1 MFPEIHAEHRDG
13 IEEPEATSQVN
24 EAEIRR
30 LRDRISAL
38 SRSVEATK
46 RRMLAASDS
55 DPIDELAAEVGANQV
70 ELEHLQAQLAAMQ
83 QELRRQSS

>member
-1 MFPEIHAEHRDG
+1 MFSKLYPEHRDD
-13 IEEPEATSQVN
+13 IEEPQATSQVN

-30 LRDRISAL
+30 LRDRISTL
-38 SRSVEATK
+38 SISVEATK

-55 DPIDELAAEVGANQV
+55 EPIDELAAEVGANQV